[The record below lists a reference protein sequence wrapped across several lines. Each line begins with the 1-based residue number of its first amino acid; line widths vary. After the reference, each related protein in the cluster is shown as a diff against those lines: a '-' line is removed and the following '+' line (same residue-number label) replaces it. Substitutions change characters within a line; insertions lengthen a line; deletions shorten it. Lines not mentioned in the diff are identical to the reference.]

1 LKELVHVKVGIILN
15 KVSFEEKEL
24 ILALEEKGH
33 KVVQLNNQRL
43 YLPLRKP
50 LDGRSEDFL
59 KDIKESDVI
68 IQRSLSLTRGLY
80 SSAIL
85 ECLGKKVVNSYDT
98 IRICG
103 DKLLTTLKLIENGV
117 NTPSTSVAF
126 TTESAIECIEK
137 DIHYPA
143 VIKPII
149 GSWGRMIAKL
159 ESKNMATAVLEDRD
173 TMGDIFQKVI
183 YLQKFISKEDR
194 PKNAAT
200 DIRVF
205 YVDGKCLGAMGR
217 YQQGDEFRSN
227 IAIGGKGG
235 KIDLTPEM
243 EKVACKAAK
252 AVNGEILGVDL
263 METNNGY
270 TCIEVNGTPQF
281 QGFATTTGV
290 NPAKVIVEYLE
301 RKYK

>member
-1 LKELVHVKVGIILN
+1 MKVGIVLN
-15 KVSFEEKEL
+15 KVSFEEKEI

-33 KVVQLNNQRL
+33 KVVQLNNQRF
-43 YLPLRKP
+43 YLPLVKS
-50 LDGRSEDFL
+50 LDGRTEDFL
-59 KDIKESDVI
+59 KDIKDADVI
-68 IQRSLSLTRGLY
+68 LQRSLSLTRGMY

-85 ECLGKKVVNSYDT
+85 ECLGKKIVNTYDT

-103 DKLLTTLKLIENGV
+103 DKLLTSCKLVQHGV
-117 NTPSTSVAF
+117 NTPMTSVAF

-159 ESKNMATAVLEDRD
+159 ESKNMATAILEDRD

-235 KIDLTPEM
+235 KVDLTPEM
-243 EKVACKAAK
+243 EKTACKAAK
-252 AVNGEILGVDL
+252 AVGGDILGVDL
-263 METNNGY
+263 METNSGY

-281 QGFATTTGV
+281 QGFSGTTGI
-290 NPAKVIVEYLE
+290 NPAKEIVEFLE